1 MSALVRRL
9 SAAILVGAAAGAT
22 IGGLGG
28 RLAMRILFLTS
39 DDGVKGVE
47 SDDGFDI
54 GRFSYVDTA
63 GLILVA
69 TFLGIVAAL
78 AYFAVHPAL
87 GGLGRGPVLLAAV
100 FFGVVGGAVIVH
112 RGGVDF
118 TLLEPAWLAIA
129 MFVVICTAFGA
140 TIALVLGDALAD
152 DGWPLRH
159 GWRVLAPPFAALV
172 FPPALVAA
180 VVAVGVHAATSSLA
194 GDGVARLAR
203 PLAVLLVGAVFLV
216 AAVDLVR
223 DTAALV

>member
-1 MSALVRRL
+1 VSTLVRRL
-9 SAAILVGAAAGAT
+9 SATILVGAVAGAT

-39 DDGVKGVE
+39 DDAVKGVE
-47 SDDGFDI
+47 SDDGFAI

-69 TFLGIVAAL
+69 TFLGVVAAL

-87 GGLGRGPVLLAAV
+87 GERGRWHVLLAATY
-100 FFGVVGGAVIVH
+100 FGVVGGAVIVH

-129 MFVVICTAFGA
+129 LFVVICAAFGA
-140 TIALVLGDALAD
+140 TIAVVLGGALAD
-152 DGWPLRH
+152 DGWPLRRS
-159 GWRVLAPPFAALV
+159 WRLLAPPFAALV

-180 VVAVGVHAATSSLA
+180 AVAFGVHAATSSPA
-194 GDGVARLAR
+194 GTRVALVAR
-203 PLAVLLVGAVFLV
+203 PIAVLVAAGVFLV